1 MSIKKDLVI
10 NNLKVID
17 KNEVYDNWSAL
28 SVNGGAVIKKGLKIG
43 FQANPVNGLVSFDND
58 NLLSFSDKY
67 GWDILNNRNFFSEIL
82 FPDEFKQNS
91 KNVIKETDKKE
102 ILNLD
107 LTIDDL
113 KLFYFKI
120 PDDASKIDEIVF
132 NINMIN
138 NHNNIIKIFIINEST
153 NDSIIINFNNSFKIY
168 YIEQYN
174 NIINK
179 EDNCE
184 LILNIFDDKIFVKKY
199 KYFIRN

>member
-1 MSIKKDLVI
+1 
-10 NNLKVID
+10 
-17 KNEVYDNWSAL
+17 
-28 SVNGGAVIKKGLKIG
+28 
-43 FQANPVNGLVSFDND
+43 
-58 NLLSFSDKY
+58 
-67 GWDILNNRNFFSEIL
+67 
-82 FPDEFKQNS
+82 
-91 KNVIKETDKKE
+91 
-102 ILNLD
+102 
-107 LTIDDL
+107 
-113 KLFYFKI
+113 
-120 PDDASKIDEIVF
+120 
-132 NINMIN
+132 MIN